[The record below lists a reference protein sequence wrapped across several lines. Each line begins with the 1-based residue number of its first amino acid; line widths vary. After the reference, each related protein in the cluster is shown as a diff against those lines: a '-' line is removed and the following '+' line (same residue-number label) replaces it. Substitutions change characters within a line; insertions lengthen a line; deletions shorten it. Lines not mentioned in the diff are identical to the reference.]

1 MKLKPIKEQTIVI
14 TGGSSGIG
22 LTTARMAADRG
33 ANVIIIS
40 RDEEGMR
47 SICEE
52 ARANDRRMDYAVAD
66 VGEREQVRAAVDTIL
81 QRHGGFD
88 TWYNCAGVGVYS
100 KLEEMSDEDHHRIF
114 KTNYWGVVYG
124 SLEAVR
130 HLKKSGGV
138 LINQGSIA
146 SDMPLPVLGAYAA
159 TKHAVKGFTN
169 SLREELIEEGA
180 PVSVTLIKPS
190 GIHTPFGE
198 HAKNDIDAA
207 SVVPPP
213 VYAPEVVAEA
223 VLECAVH
230 PEREVVIGGSG
241 RAMTWMQR
249 VMPNISDQLFSRAFT
264 KMAFDRSHPPR
275 RSEGGFYEP
284 GSSGHM
290 YGDQADFM
298 LKSSLYTSSQTKPA
312 KTFATAAAVGIGAL
326 ALTSW
331 LLRPKAQGDQQPHES
346 ELGEHPSS
354 MPLT

>member
-1 MKLKPIKEQTIVI
+1 MKLKPIEKQTIVI

-22 LTTARMAADRG
+22 LTTAKMAAERG
-33 ANVIIIS
+33 ADVVIIS

-47 SICEE
+47 KICDEE
-52 ARANDRRMDYAVAD
+52 KTAGRKMDFVVAD
-66 VGEREQVRAAVDTIL
+66 VGEREQVRNAVDTVVK
-81 QRHGGFD
+81 RHGGFD

-100 KLEEMSDEDHHRIF
+100 KLEELSDEDHERLF

-124 SLEAVR
+124 SLEALK
-130 HLKKSGGV
+130 HLKKKGGV

-146 SDMPLPVLGAYAA
+146 SDMPIPILGAYAA

-180 PVSVTLIKPS
+180 PVAVTLIKPS

-223 VLECAVH
+223 VLECAVD
-230 PEREVVIGGSG
+230 PEREVIIGGSG
-241 RAMTWMQR
+241 RAMTWMQKF
-249 VMPNISDQLFSRAFT
+249 MPNISDQVFSRAFT

-275 RSEGGFYEP
+275 RGDGGLHKP
-284 GSSGHM
+284 GSSGQM
-290 YGDQADFM
+290 YGDQGDFM
-298 LKSSLYTSSQTKPA
+298 LKSSVYTSSQTKPA
-312 KTFATAAAVGIGAL
+312 KTFATAAAVGVGAL

-331 LLRPKAQGDQQPHES
+331 LLRPKAQGDQEPHES
-346 ELGEHPSS
+346 TIGEHPSS
-354 MPLT
+354 VM